1 MSVTTS
7 PTHSATVRRFFDHL
21 WNRWEL
27 SVADEILTE
36 NLTFRGSL
44 GNTLQGRA
52 AFKGYVE
59 MVRMAFPDWYNQ
71 IDELIVGDDGSTVV
85 ARMTYRGTHRGTLR
99 GVPPTGRPVSYVG
112 VAIFRFTG
120 DLISEGWVVG
130 DTQELWRAI
139 GLLAEHTS

>member
-1 MSVTTS
+1 MSVPTS
-7 PTHSATVRRFFDHL
+7 PTHSAIVRRFFDHL

-44 GNTLQGRA
+44 GNTLQGRE

-59 MVRMAFPDWYNQ
+59 MVRLAFPDWYNQ
-71 IDELIVGDDGSTVV
+71 IDELILADDGSTVV

-130 DTQELWRAI
+130 DTQELWKAI
-139 GLLAEHTS
+139 GLLAEP